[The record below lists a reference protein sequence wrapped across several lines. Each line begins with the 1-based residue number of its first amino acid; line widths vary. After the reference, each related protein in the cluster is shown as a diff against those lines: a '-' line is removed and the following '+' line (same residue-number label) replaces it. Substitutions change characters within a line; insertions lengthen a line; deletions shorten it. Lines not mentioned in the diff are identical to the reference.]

1 MPTLLLDAPLGVQR
15 PQSWARPRKG
25 VDLADAHDAI
35 RFAADYGLVPDDWQ
49 SWVIEG
55 WLGRDKLTGR
65 LAASSCGLS
74 VPRQNGKNAILEVVE
89 LFKMVALG
97 RKILH
102 TAHEVKT
109 ARKAFLRLAG
119 FFESARQWPELAALV
134 SEVRRTN
141 GQEAIVLTNGGSV
154 EFIARSKGS
163 GRGFTV
169 DDLVCDEAQE
179 LGTEAYAA
187 LKPTIS
193 AAPSGDPQT
202 ILTGTP
208 PSPSM
213 DGEIFGRL
221 RENALSGKAS
231 RACWDE
237 WRIDDGADPDDPEQ
251 WGKAN
256 PALGL
261 RLMADVI
268 QDERASM
275 DDETFFRER
284 GGRWAPVGSASGV
297 IPRDSWDMCGDETS
311 LAVDRFSLGIEVG
324 PDQSSAAVVLAGARA
339 DGRWH
344 VELDE
349 HRKGATWLVPY
360 VSALVA
366 ANPQIRAVVGDVGGP
381 LAAFVSKDA
390 RGRYILTGTRVV
402 VTAPTVK
409 ELGSGCSNLLA
420 AVVTES
426 LAHVGQP
433 QLTSAVAVA
442 GKRALGDTGL
452 WTFSRMSSASDITP
466 IQAAAL
472 ALMGA
477 QSDNIKRPGRQRTE
491 GAPKRRAVVL

>member
-154 EFIARSKGS
+154 EFIARSRGS

-381 LAAFVSKDA
+381 LASFVTKDA
-390 RGRYILTGTRVV
+390 RGRYLLTGTKVV

-409 ELGSGCSNLLA
+409 ELGAACSNLLV
-420 AVVTES
+420 AVVTAAV
-426 LAHVGQP
+426 AHLQQP
-433 QLTSAVAVA
+433 QLTGAVAVA
-442 GKRALGDTGL
+442 GKRDLGDSGL
-452 WTFSRMSSASDITP
+452 WAFSRKAATSDITP
-466 IQAAAL
+466 VQGAAL
-472 ALMGA
+472 ALLGA
-477 QSDNIKRPGRQRTE
+477 QMDNVKRPGRRQAE
-491 GAPKRRAVVL
+491 GAAERRAVVL

>member
-1 MPTLLLDAPLGVQR
+1 MTLLLDAPPGVQQ
-15 PQSWARPRKG
+15 PLASARPPRRS
-25 VDLADAHDAI
+25 VDLADAHEAI
-35 RFAADYGLVPDDWQ
+35 AFAAAYGLAPDEWQ

-55 WLGRDKLTGR
+55 WLGLDKLTGR
-65 LAASSCGLS
+65 LAASSCGIS

-119 FFESARQWPELAALV
+119 FFENARQWPELAELV
-134 SEVRRTN
+134 LEVRRTN
-141 GQEAIVLTNGGSV
+141 GQEAIVLKNGGSC

-179 LGTEAYAA
+179 LGSEAYAA

-221 RENALSGKAS
+221 RENTLSGKAP

-237 WRIDDGADPDDPEQ
+237 WRFDVGADFDDPAQ
-251 WGKAN
+251 WCKAN
-256 PALGL
+256 PSLGT

-275 DDETFFRER
+275 DDETFGRER
-284 GGRWAPVGSASGV
+284 GGLWAVDGSRGV
-297 IPRDSWDMCGDETS
+297 IPRGAWDDAGDSTS
-311 LAVDRFSLGIEVG
+311 LAVDRFSLGIEIG
-324 PDQSSAAVVLAGARA
+324 PDLTSAAVVLAGARS
-339 DGRWH
+339 DSRWH

-349 HRKGATWLVPY
+349 HRQGATWLPPY
-360 VSALVA
+360 IEGLVA

-381 LAAFVSKDA
+381 LAAFVDKDA
-390 RGRYILTGTRVV
+390 RGRYVLKGTKTV

-420 AVVTES
+420 AVVTAS
-426 LAHVGQP
+426 LAHIGQP
-433 QLTSAVAVA
+433 QLTGAVAVA

-466 IQAAAL
+466 VLAMNL
-472 ALMGA
+472 ALIGA
-477 QSDNIKRPGRQRTE
+477 QSDNVKRPGRQRAE